1 MSVLSRTVY
10 ALVAV
15 GVVSFA
21 LAGWWAS
28 RADGYTLIDHRGADF
43 TIESFQGGWSLV
55 FAGFTHCPDICPD
68 TLVRLNLLDKALRE
82 RELEIRTVFVSVD
95 PERDTPERLAGYVT
109 YFNEGFTGVTGPK
122 VELDRFVAAL
132 GIGYVKVPGAGGNY
146 TVDHSAALV
155 LVGPDARVVEY
166 FMPPHD
172 VAGLVTRIANRVQ

>member
-1 MSVLSRTVY
+1 MHVRSRTLY
-10 ALVAV
+10 AAAALLTALFVAT
-15 GVVSFA
+15 
-21 LAGWWAS
+21 GWWVSQAQ
-28 RADGYTLIDHRGADF
+28 GYTLTDHRGGAFTADSL
-43 TIESFQGGWSLV
+43 EGGWSLV

-82 RELEIRTVFVSVD
+82 RELEVRTVFVSVD

-132 GIGYVKVPGAGGNY
+132 GIGYVKVPGAGGDY

-155 LVGPDARVVEY
+155 LVDPDGRVAEY

-172 VAGLVTRIANRVQ
+172 VAGLATRIANRVR